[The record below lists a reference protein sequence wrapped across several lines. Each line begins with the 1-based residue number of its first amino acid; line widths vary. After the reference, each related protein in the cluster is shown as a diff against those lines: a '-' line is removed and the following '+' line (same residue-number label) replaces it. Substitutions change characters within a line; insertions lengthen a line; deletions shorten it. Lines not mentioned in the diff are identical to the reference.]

1 VPDGA
6 GEEPCGEQRAGR
18 LRRVGWSIVRYVVRK
33 FVDSW
38 LRILMHITN
47 KIVARDVTRLEIT

>member
-18 LRRVGWSIVRYVVRK
+18 LKRVGWSIARCDVRK

-38 LRILMHITN
+38 LEILMHIT
-47 KIVARDVTRLEIT
+47 KLRHVT

>member
-6 GEEPCGEQRAGR
+6 GEEPCGEQCAGR
-18 LRRVGWSIVRYVVRK
+18 LRRVWWSIVRYVVRK

-38 LRILMHITN
+38 LEILMH
-47 KIVARDVTRLEIT
+47 VTKLWHVT